1 MSPVPGRGLTIAHW
15 IARVLLCLFFAMA
28 GFVHGLLP
36 VDQVAKSA
44 PWAADVPV
52 ALLRFIGACELAGAV
67 GLLVPRLMRLAALGL
82 MTIMVLAAIFHVSR
96 GESRMIPVN
105 LSVAAVAAFV
115 AWKTTSGAVL
125 RTT

>member
-1 MSPVPGRGLTIAHW
+1 MSPVPGRGLTIARW
-15 IARVLLCLFFAMA
+15 IARILLCLFFAMA

-36 VDQVAKSA
+36 VDQVVKSA

-67 GLLVPRLMRLAALGL
+67 GLMLPRLTRLAALGL
-82 MTIMVLAAIFHVSR
+82 MTIMLLAAVFHVSR

-105 LSVAAVAAFV
+105 LSVAAVAGFV
-115 AWKTTSGAVL
+115 AKKTSGVF
-125 RTT
+125 